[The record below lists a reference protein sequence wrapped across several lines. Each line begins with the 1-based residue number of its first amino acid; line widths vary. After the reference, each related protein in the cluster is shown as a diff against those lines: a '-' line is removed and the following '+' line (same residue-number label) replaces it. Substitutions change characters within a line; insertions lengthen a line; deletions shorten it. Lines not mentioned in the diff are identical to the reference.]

1 MRICQKYLQKYPKK
15 LFRSLIEKYQ
25 GYYFVVTKA
34 KYWKQEDLA
43 KRITKKLFLYLT
55 LYLKK
60 ILVHLLCTAQ
70 AVTEF

>member
-1 MRICQKYLQKYPKK
+1 MQKYPKK

-43 KRITKKLFLYLT
+43 KRITKKVIFGPDPLF
-55 LYLKK
+55 KK
-60 ILVHLLCTAQ
+60 FWFICSAQ
-70 AVTEF
+70 